1 MNADVLFSYL
11 LGMDGVLLTSCAV
24 VIAIVAVVELG
35 RSCGTQMIAMP
46 APLAPTAG
54 GTAMVLPRSSTATA
68 DRARRS
74 GSTEGP
80 AKPQEN

>member
-35 RSCGTQMIAMP
+35 TELWDADDRHAGASRSNSGRNGNGA
-46 APLAPTAG
+46 APFLYG
-54 GTAMVLPRSSTATA
+54 HR
-68 DRARRS
+68 
-74 GSTEGP
+74 
-80 AKPQEN
+80 